1 MLRNTFFDF
10 LARYL
15 RVSLLRTALTIDCT
29 ELFSASLLCALKK
42 IFTEVCFLLSRLMFV
57 VVSSRFCFVPSA
69 ARFVDGCRDA
79 LRFVN
84 FS

>member
-1 MLRNTFFDF
+1 MVSVISFVFVRLSIVTHIAQYVFDF

-42 IFTEVCFLLSRLMFV
+42 FVTEVCFHFLV
-57 VVSSRFCFVPSA
+57 
-69 ARFVDGCRDA
+69 
-79 LRFVN
+79 
-84 FS
+84 